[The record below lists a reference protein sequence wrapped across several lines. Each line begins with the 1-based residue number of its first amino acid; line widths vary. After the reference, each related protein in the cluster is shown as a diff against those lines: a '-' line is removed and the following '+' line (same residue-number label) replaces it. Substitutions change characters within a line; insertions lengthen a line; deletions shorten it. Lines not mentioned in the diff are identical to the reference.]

1 MLNTILKQPSLID
14 NLWQSENTL
23 FRNAILCIVGTILL
37 AVSAQVKV
45 PIGPVPISMQSF
57 VVLLIGV
64 SYGMSLGGF
73 TVLLYLMYGIAGLPV
88 FAGGIG
94 AAVLLGPSGGYLIGF
109 WLAAMVA
116 GYLAQNGFTQNFPRM
131 MALGIIASAAIYV
144 TGLLQLGAVIG
155 WDKPILQIGLLPF
168 IYGDCLKIILVA
180 ALMRGFLSRINH
192 KES

>member
-1 MLNTILKQPSLID
+1 MLNTILKQPTLID
-14 NLWQSENTL
+14 NLWRSDNVL
-23 FRNAILCIVGTILL
+23 LRNAILCVVGTLLL

-45 PIGPVPISMQSF
+45 PIGPVPISMQTF

-64 SYGMSLGGF
+64 TYGMSLGGF

-109 WLAAMVA
+109 WFAALVA
-116 GYLAQNGFTQNFPRM
+116 GFLAQNGFTQSFPRM
-131 MALGIIASAAIYV
+131 IVLGIIASLTVYI
-144 TGLLQLGAVIG
+144 TGLLQLGTVIG

-168 IYGDCLKIILVA
+168 VYGDCLKIILMA
-180 ALMRGFLSRINH
+180 ALTRGFLSRINH
-192 KES
+192 RES

>member
-1 MLNTILKQPSLID
+1 MLNTILKQPSVID
-14 NLWQSENTL
+14 NLWQSENIL
-23 FRNAILCIVGTILL
+23 LRNAILCVVGTLLL

-45 PIGPVPISMQSF
+45 PIGPVPISMQTF
-57 VVLLIGV
+57 VVMLIGV
-64 SYGMSLGGF
+64 TYGMSLGGF

-88 FAGGIG
+88 FASGIG

-109 WLAAMVA
+109 WFAALVA
-116 GYLAQNGFTQNFPRM
+116 GFLAQNGFTRSFPRM
-131 MALGIIASAAIYV
+131 MVLGIAASATVYV

-155 WDKPILQIGLLPF
+155 WDKPIFQLGLLPF

-192 KES
+192 PKS